1 MATKRVGFIGLGD
14 MGMGMARNLLA
25 AGFPVTGLDL
35 RQERITMLEE
45 AGGAGAASAA
55 EVGRHADA
63 VFIMVM
69 NGQQVKG
76 LLQGEDG
83 LLAGMT
89 PGGAV
94 IVTATIEPREMR
106 EVAARL
112 EGSGLGLIDS
122 PVSGGR
128 SGADAGTLTLMA
140 AGAGAVFAAQRD
152 VLGAVGEKI
161 YHVGEVPGMGQTVKA
176 CLQSFIGLTFV
187 AIFESLA
194 LGASADIPGQ
204 TLFDVI
210 SNTAAG
216 NSPFYRENA
225 ELVLDRRFVD
235 TGSQIGTMTKD
246 LGITMAL
253 GRETG
258 APLFATGTA
267 WELFKAGIKRFPEE
281 GNTSV
286 VKILESISG
295 VEVQR

>member
-1 MATKRVGFIGLGD
+1 MATKRVGVIGLGD

-35 RQERITMLEE
+35 KPERMTMLEE
-45 AGGAGAASAA
+45 AGGVGAASAA
-55 EVGRHADA
+55 EVGRAADA

-69 NGQQVKG
+69 NGQQVVD
-76 LLQGEDG
+76 LLQGGDG
-83 LLAGMT
+83 LLAGMA
-89 PGGAV
+89 PGGAI

-106 EVAARL
+106 DAATLL

-128 SGADAGTLTLMA
+128 SGADGGSLTLMA
-140 AGAGAVFAAQRD
+140 AGAGAVFAAQQD

-161 YHVGEVPGMGQTVKA
+161 YHVGEAPGMGQTVKA
-176 CLQSFIGLTFV
+176 ALQSFIGLTFV

-194 LGASADIPGQ
+194 LGASAEVPGQ
-204 TLFDVI
+204 VLYDVI

-216 NSPFYRENA
+216 SSPFYRENA
-225 ELVLDRRFVD
+225 ELVLERRFAD
-235 TGSQIGTMTKD
+235 TGSQIATMTKD

-258 APLFATGTA
+258 APLFATGA
-267 WELFKAGIKRFPEE
+267 AYELFKAGISRFPDE

>member
-1 MATKRVGFIGLGD
+1 MVTKRTGVIGLGD

-25 AGFPVTGLDL
+25 AGFPLTGLDL
-35 RQERITMLEE
+35 REERMTLLEAE
-45 AGGAGAASAA
+45 GGRRAAAAA
-55 EVGRHADA
+55 EVGRNADA

-69 NGQQVKG
+69 NGNQVMD

-83 LLAGMT
+83 LLAGMA
-89 PGGAV
+89 PGGAI

-106 EVAARL
+106 EVATML

-128 SGADAGTLTLMA
+128 SGAEAGALTLMA
-140 AGAGAVFAAQRD
+140 AGASSVFAAQQD
-152 VLGAVGEKI
+152 VLNAVGQKVF
-161 YHVGEVPGMGQTVKA
+161 HVGEEPGMGQTVKA
-176 CLQSFIGLTFV
+176 ALQSFIGLTFV

-194 LGASADIPGQ
+194 LGASAGVPGQ

-216 NSPFYRENA
+216 SSPFYRENA
-225 ELVLDRRFVD
+225 ELVLERRFVD

-246 LGITMAL
+246 LGISMAL

-258 APLFATGTA
+258 APLFATA
-267 WELFKAGIKRFPEE
+267 AAYELFKAGISRFPDE

>member
-35 RQERITMLEE
+35 RPERMTMLEE
-45 AGGAGAASAA
+45 AGGAGAVSAA
-55 EVGRHADA
+55 EVGRAADA

-69 NGQQVKG
+69 NGQQVKD
-76 LLQGEDG
+76 LLQGEEG
-83 LLAGMT
+83 LPAGMA
-89 PGGAV
+89 PGGAI

-106 EVAARL
+106 EAAKLL

-140 AGAGAVFAAQRD
+140 AGAGDVFAAQGD
-152 VLGAVGEKI
+152 VLKAVGGKAF
-161 YHVGEVPGMGQTVKA
+161 HVGEEPGMGQTVKA

-204 TLFDVI
+204 TLYDVI

-216 NSPFYRENA
+216 SSPFYRENA

-235 TGSQIGTMTKD
+235 TGSQIGTMNKD
-246 LGITMAL
+246 LGISMAL

-258 APLFATGTA
+258 APLFATGAA
-267 WELFKAGIKRFPEE
+267 WELFKAGISRFPEE

-295 VEVQR
+295 VEVRR

>member
-1 MATKRVGFIGLGD
+1 MVTKRVGVIGLGD

-25 AGFPVTGLDL
+25 AGFQVTGLDL
-35 RQERITMLEE
+35 REERMTLLEAE
-45 AGGAGAASAA
+45 GGRRAANPA
-55 EVGRHADA
+55 ELGRNSDA

-69 NGQQVKG
+69 NGRQVMD
-76 LLQGEDG
+76 LLQGEQG
-83 LLAGMT
+83 LMAGMA

-94 IVTATIEPREMR
+94 IVSATIEPREMR
-106 EVAARL
+106 EVATML

-128 SGADAGTLTLMA
+128 SGAEAGALTLMA
-140 AGAGAVFAAQRD
+140 AGASDVFAAHQD
-152 VLGAVGEKI
+152 VLNAVGRKVF
-161 YHVGEVPGMGQTVKA
+161 HVGEEPGMGQTVKA
-176 CLQSFIGLTFV
+176 ALQSFIGLTFV

-194 LGASADIPGQ
+194 LGASAGVPGQ
-204 TLFDVI
+204 TLYEVI

-216 NSPFYRENA
+216 SSPFYRENA
-225 ELVLDRRFVD
+225 ELVLERRFVD

-246 LGITMAL
+246 LGISMAL

-258 APLFATGTA
+258 APLFATAAA
-267 WELFKAGIKRFPEE
+267 WELFKAGISRFPDE

>member
-1 MATKRVGFIGLGD
+1 MATKRLGFIGLGD

-25 AGFPVTGLDL
+25 AGFAVTGLDL
-35 RQERITMLEE
+35 RPERMSMLEE
-45 AGGAGAASAA
+45 AGGKSAAGAAN
-55 EVGRHADA
+55 VGRVSDT

-69 NGQQVKG
+69 NGQQVMD

-83 LLAGMT
+83 LPAGMA
-89 PGGAV
+89 PGGTI

-106 EVAARL
+106 QAAALL
-112 EGSGLGLIDS
+112 EGSGLGLIDC

-128 SGADAGTLTLMA
+128 SGAAGGTLTLRA
-140 AGAGAVFAAQRD
+140 AGAGDVFAAQQD
-152 VLGAVGEKI
+152 VLAAVGEKI
-161 YHVGEVPGMGQTVKA
+161 FHVGEEPGMGQTVKA

-194 LGASADIPGQ
+194 LGASADVPGQ
-204 TLFDVI
+204 VLFDVI
-210 SNTAAG
+210 RNTAAG
-216 NSPFYRENA
+216 SSPFYRENA
-225 ELVLDRRFVD
+225 ELVLERCFVD

-258 APLFATGTA
+258 APLFATAAA
-267 WELFKAGIKRFPEE
+267 WELFKAGISRFPGE

>member
-25 AGFPVTGLDL
+25 AGFPLTGLDL
-35 RQERITMLEE
+35 KPERMALLEK
-45 AGGAGAASAA
+45 AGGAGASSAA
-55 EVGRHADA
+55 EVGRASDT

-69 NGQQVKG
+69 NGQQVKD

-83 LLAGMT
+83 LLAGMA
-89 PGGAV
+89 PGGAI

-106 EVAARL
+106 EAAALL

-128 SGADAGTLTLMA
+128 SGADGGSLTLMA
-140 AGAGAVFAAQRD
+140 AGAGEVFAAQQD
-152 VLGAVGEKI
+152 VLEAVSEKVF
-161 YHVGEVPGMGQTVKA
+161 HVGEQPGMGQTVKA
-176 CLQSFIGLTFV
+176 ALQSFIGLTFV

-194 LGASADIPGQ
+194 LGASAGISGQ
-204 TLFDVI
+204 TLFDVT

-216 NSPFYRENA
+216 SSPFYRQNA
-225 ELVLDRRFVD
+225 ELVLDRCFAD

-258 APLFATGTA
+258 APLFATGAA
-267 WELFKAGIKRFPEE
+267 WELFKAGIKRFPDED
-281 GNTSV
+281 NQSV

>member
-35 RQERITMLEE
+35 RAERVSLLEA
-45 AGGAGAASAA
+45 AGGAGASSAA
-55 EVGRHADA
+55 EVGRASDT

-69 NGQQVKG
+69 NGQQVKD

-83 LLAGMT
+83 LLAGMA
-89 PGGAV
+89 PGGV
-94 IVTATIEPREMR
+94 IIVSATIEPREMR
-106 EVAARL
+106 EAAALL

-128 SGADAGTLTLMA
+128 SGADGGSLTLMA
-140 AGAGAVFAAQRD
+140 AGPGDVFAAQQE
-152 VLGAVGEKI
+152 VLGAVGAKI
-161 YHVGEVPGMGQTVKA
+161 FHVGEEPGMGQTVKA
-176 CLQSFIGLTFV
+176 ALQSFIGLTFV

-194 LGASADIPGQ
+194 LGASAEVPGQ
-204 TLFDVI
+204 VLYDVI

-216 NSPFYRENA
+216 SSPFYRENA

-258 APLFATGTA
+258 APLFATGA
-267 WELFKAGIKRFPEE
+267 AYELFKAGIKRFPDE